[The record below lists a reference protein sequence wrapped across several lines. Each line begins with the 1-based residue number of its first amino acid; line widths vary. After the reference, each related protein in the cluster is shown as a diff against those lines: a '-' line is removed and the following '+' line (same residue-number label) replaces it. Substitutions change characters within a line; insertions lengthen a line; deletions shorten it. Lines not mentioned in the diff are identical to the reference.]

1 MMDSKQATTPVL
13 LRGTITGLTKRR
25 AAYEAVFTEADKQAM
40 ERTAVVAALAGLNDI
55 ALNLSTSTQFT
66 DTVGDL
72 VMFRL
77 NGEEVRA
84 WIWLSV
90 FENGEEVEVVAER
103 AESGWI
109 GYAIRRCSDGI
120 LSVHPH
126 CERGS
131 RALFKFFLKFSVL
144 FWSGCALAM
153 TLLVASMMLYNEL
166 HDRWGFFLKS
176 FLVVWG
182 VIEAMA
188 IFIAYRVSR
197 RFKRQLPMAN
207 QIFET
212 FGWKDPPNVNL
223 PKTSKR
229 LRQPEDTWQMGKLI
243 FRYAES

>member
-1 MMDSKQATTPVL
+1 MDSKQATAPVL
-13 LRGTITGLTKRR
+13 LRGTITELRKRR

-55 ALNLSTSTQFT
+55 ALNLSTSTEFT

-72 VMFRL
+72 VTFRL

-90 FENGEEVEVVAER
+90 FENGDEVEVVAER
-103 AESGWI
+103 AESGWV

-131 RALFKFFLKFSVL
+131 RALTKFFIKWSVL
-144 FWSGCALAM
+144 FWSVCALVP
-153 TLLVASMMLYNEL
+153 T
-166 HDRWGFFLKS
+166 FFLMQTLPQGRDQWLFVAKS
-176 FLVVWG
+176 LFGIWLAVEILAVFVALRIG
-182 VIEAMA
+182 H
-188 IFIAYRVSR
+188 

-207 QIFET
+207 RIFST
-212 FGWKDPPNVNL
+212 FGWKNPPTVDL
-223 PKTSKR
+223 PKASKK

-243 FRYAES
+243 FRYVES

>member
-1 MMDSKQATTPVL
+1 MDSKLATAAVL

-25 AAYEAVFTEADKQAM
+25 AAYEAVFTEADKQAI

-55 ALNLSTSTQFT
+55 ALNLSTSTEFT

-72 VMFRL
+72 VTFRL

-90 FENGEEVEVVAER
+90 FENGDEVEVVAER
-103 AESGWI
+103 AESGWG

-131 RALFKFFLKFSVL
+131 RALFRNILKWSVL
-144 FWSGCALAM
+144 FWSACASII
-153 TLLVASMMLYNEL
+153 TLIQIMMLVNDSDGWQIL
-166 HDRWGFFLKS
+166 LKAGLLAW
-176 FLVVWG
+176 LVIDV
-182 VIEAMA
+182 MA
-188 IFIAYRVSR
+188 VFIAYRVWG
-197 RFKRQLPMAN
+197 RFKSQLPMAN
-207 QIFET
+207 RIFAT
-212 FGWKDPPNVNL
+212 FGWKNPPNVDL
-223 PKTSKR
+223 PNASKK
-229 LRQPEDTWQMGKLI
+229 LRQPEDPWQMGKLI

>member
-1 MMDSKQATTPVL
+1 MDSKQATAPVL
-13 LRGTITGLTKRR
+13 LRGTITGLTIRR

-55 ALNLSTSTQFT
+55 ALNLSTSTEFT

-72 VMFRL
+72 VTFRL

-90 FENGEEVEVVAER
+90 FENGDEVEVVAER
-103 AESGWI
+103 AESGLV

-131 RALFKFFLKFSVL
+131 RALFKYFLKLSTL
-144 FWSGCALAM
+144 FWGGCALAM
-153 TLLVASMMLYNEL
+153 MLLVTAMTMRDSSFGNWQLMLEVYL
-166 HDRWGFFLKS
+166 TGG
-176 FLVVWG
+176 LVLEG
-182 VIEAMA
+182 
-188 IFIAYRVSR
+188 IAVFVAFRIWL
-197 RFKRQLPMAN
+197 RFKRQFPMAN
-207 QIFET
+207 RIFAT
-212 FGWKDPPNVNL
+212 FGWGDPPNVNL
-223 PKTSKR
+223 PKASKK

>member
-1 MMDSKQATTPVL
+1 
-13 LRGTITGLTKRR
+13 
-25 AAYEAVFTEADKQAM
+25 
-40 ERTAVVAALAGLNDI
+40 
-55 ALNLSTSTQFT
+55 
-66 DTVGDL
+66 
-72 VMFRL
+72 
-77 NGEEVRA
+77 
-84 WIWLSV
+84 
-90 FENGEEVEVVAER
+90 
-103 AESGWI
+103 
-109 GYAIRRCSDGI
+109 
-120 LSVHPH
+120 
-126 CERGS
+126 
-131 RALFKFFLKFSVL
+131 
-144 FWSGCALAM
+144 M

-166 HDRWGFFLKS
+166 HDRWEFFLKS